1 MEENNDHPN
10 DNNPITPNETD
21 NLETVQEETAFVP
34 PIIEEPKVVITP
46 LVETPEPAQNQPAPI
61 VNGAQPQHNPMLIVV
76 QWLTYAFWGWTAVA
90 VTVLAAMIFSYFL
103 ISKNVYSMVPYS
115 LASVLVLLPISLVC
129 EKLYGKKEP
138 VKKIGI
144 ASVIM
149 IIHAV
154 IFALLFVGALVVII
168 FNLLTLLMNVSFD
181 AVTLSTVF
189 TALVAA
195 AFYAA
200 LFVRTIIPEKIF
212 KLRKFI
218 ITFLIAVTLVMSA
231 IGILGPVITSMST
244 KNDRLIEENLSS
256 LSNRIDDYFDKNKEL
271 PNSLNDLEINTGNGG
286 VRQLIDSSLVTYKK
300 ESNKY
305 QLCVKYV
312 GASESIY
319 NNIYDT
325 PTDDGYKTSV
335 STYDHPA
342 GDVCY
347 KVKPYQYDTYNEY

>member
-1 MEENNDHPN
+1 MEENNDQPN
-10 DNNPITPNETD
+10 NDNPITMIETD
-21 NLETVQEETAFVP
+21 NLAPIQEKTAVTP
-34 PIIEEPKVVITP
+34 PIIEEPKIISTP
-46 LVETPEPAQNQPAPI
+46 LVSGPELVQNQPVPTTT
-61 VNGAQPQHNPMLIVV
+61 GAQHNPMLIVI

-168 FNLLTLLMNVSFD
+168 FNLLTLLMSINFD
-181 AVTLSTVF
+181 AVTMSTVF

-200 LFVRTIIPEKIF
+200 LFIRTIIPEKIF
-212 KLRKFI
+212 KFRKFI
-218 ITFLIAVTLVMSA
+218 IAFLILVTLVMST

-256 LSNRIDDYFDKNKEL
+256 LSNRIDDYFDENEEL
-271 PNSLNDLEINTGNGG
+271 PNSLNDLNINTGNGG
-286 VRQLIDSSLVTYKK
+286 VRQLIDSSLVIYKN

-312 GASESIY
+312 AASESIY
-319 NNIYDT
+319 DNIYDT
-325 PTDDGYKTSV
+325 STDGGYETSV
-335 STYDHPA
+335 STYSHPA

-347 KVKPYQYDTYNEY
+347 KVKPFSYKYGTDQH